1 MRKFF
6 TVIFLTVAIV
16 CQAQH
21 LKFMG
26 IPLDGNINSFQQ
38 KLISKGLRPDKEAN
52 AITPVGIRMYNGEFC
67 GYDATIVVFYEKKSK
82 NVYSAKAVVRQ
93 SEVTRAKSTSKDLCS
108 RLFNKYGGNVGEDDN
123 GFATYEYHM
132 MEKIPELGDRFFNEI
147 GVITLNVTNPEYD
160 YFIHIEYYDS
170 TNGAKN
176 EELEDSDL

>member
-1 MRKFF
+1 MRKFLIA
-6 TVIFLTVAIV
+6 IFLAVAII

-52 AITPVGIRMYNGEFC
+52 AVTPVGIRMYNGEFC

-82 NVYSAKAVVRQ
+82 IVYSAKAVVRQ
-93 SEVTRAKSTSKDLCS
+93 SDTARAKSISKDLSS
-108 RLFNKYGGNVGEDDN
+108 RLFNKYGGNVGEDDK
-123 GFATYEYHM
+123 GFVTYEYHM
-132 MEKIPELGDRFFNEI
+132 MEKIPELGDRFFNKI
-147 GVITLNVTNPEYD
+147 GVITLNVTNSEYD
-160 YFIHIEYYDS
+160 YLIHIEYYDS
-170 TNGAKN
+170 ANGEKN